1 MFCFV
6 FEKSIEALEIEE
18 KSKVPEQFKCTIC
31 DAVFT
36 LKENL
41 NKHIESYH
49 DIKCKVCSEVFIT
62 KDILKE
68 HLESAHGENVPLLED
83 NENNMGHTEAV
94 HEESS
99 IECACISSK
108 KNVKNLKRRLTPQ
121 GKGVKDISSPKKARI
136 EEKHCF

>member
-49 DIKCKVCSEVFIT
+49 DASKYKEQLKCKICYYIGSSTQE
-62 KDILKE
+62 LKK
-68 HLESAHGENVPLLED
+68 HADLMQ
-83 NENNMGHTEAV
+83 NMQY
-94 HEESS
+94 
-99 IECACISSK
+99 
-108 KNVKNLKRRLTPQ
+108 NL
-121 GKGVKDISSPKKARI
+121 
-136 EEKHCF
+136 

>member
-1 MFCFV
+1 MSGKIKKIIHTRKCKWNEL
-6 FEKSIEALEIEE
+6 FEKSKEALEIEE

-62 KDILKE
+62 KDILKK

-108 KNVKNLKRRLTPQ
+108 KKMLKT
-121 GKGVKDISSPKKARI
+121 
-136 EEKHCF
+136 